1 MPTALFV
8 LVFVSVIPYVLAG
21 LGGYAKV
28 QQLGHLDNHHP
39 RLQERKL
46 SGRAARIIAAQ
57 SNAWE
62 ALAFYTATI
71 LTVNLSGVPWS
82 DLSMPAI
89 IFAITRMAYPV
100 MYIADIAIGRT
111 FVVIVG
117 VTSCIY
123 MLSLAF

>member
-39 RLQERKL
+39 RLQEKKL

-89 IFAITRMAYPV
+89 IFAITRMAHPV

>member
-62 ALAFYTATI
+62 ALSFYTATI

-89 IFAITRMAYPV
+89 IFAITRIAHPV
-100 MYIADIAIGRT
+100 MYIANIAIGRT

>member
-46 SGRAARIIAAQ
+46 SGHAARIIAAQ

-71 LTVNLSGVPWS
+71 LVVSFSGVPWS

-89 IFAITRMAYPV
+89 IFAITRMAHPV

>member
-71 LTVNLSGVPWS
+71 LTVSLSGVPWP

-89 IFAITRMAYPV
+89 IFAITRMAHPV
-100 MYIADIAIGRT
+100 MYIADIAIGRS

>member
-62 ALAFYTATI
+62 ALSFYTATS

-82 DLSMPAI
+82 DLSMRAI
-89 IFAITRMAYPV
+89 IFAITQIAHPV

>member
-71 LTVNLSGVPWS
+71 LTVNLSGAPWS

-89 IFAITRMAYPV
+89 IFAITRMAHPV

>member
-46 SGRAARIIAAQ
+46 SGRDK
-57 SNAWE
+57 
-62 ALAFYTATI
+62 LYLYAF
-71 LTVNLSGVPWS
+71 
-82 DLSMPAI
+82 
-89 IFAITRMAYPV
+89 
-100 MYIADIAIGRT
+100 
-111 FVVIVG
+111 
-117 VTSCIY
+117 SCI
-123 MLSLAF
+123 LI

>member
-71 LTVNLSGVPWS
+71 LAVSLSGVPWS
-82 DLSMPAI
+82 DLSMSAI
-89 IFAITRMAYPV
+89 IFAITRMAHPV

>member
-21 LGGYAKV
+21 FGGYAKV

-39 RLQERKL
+39 RLQEREL

-71 LTVNLSGVPWS
+71 LAVSLSGVPWS

-89 IFAITRMAYPV
+89 IFAITRMAHPV

>member
-62 ALAFYTATI
+62 ALSFYTATI

-89 IFAITRMAYPV
+89 IFAITRIAHPV

>member
-8 LVFVSVIPYVLAG
+8 LVFVSFIPYVLAG

-62 ALAFYTATI
+62 ALSFYTATI

-89 IFAITRMAYPV
+89 IFAITRIAHPV
-100 MYIADIAIGRT
+100 MYIANIAIGRT

>member
-21 LGGYAKV
+21 FGGYAKV

-71 LTVNLSGVPWS
+71 LAVSLSGVPWS
-82 DLSMPAI
+82 DLSMSAI
-89 IFAITRMAYPV
+89 IFAITRMAHPV